1 MKGKPLLLLIAA
13 GICLPAGDDVSRH
26 KKAMDQVQEWKDD
39 LKDALDAKAAAKA
52 AGLADKLAKAAA
64 QEASLWNKA
73 KQDDA
78 LKLANE
84 NLEESRQ
91 IFTRV
96 KAGNFDQA
104 LQTYGRLEATC
115 RACHDLHPEKRLI
128 QQR

>member
-1 MKGKPLLLLIAA
+1 MKMTGKLLLLLIVA

-26 KKAMDQVQEWKDD
+26 KKAMDQAQEWKDD
-39 LKDALDAKAAAKA
+39 LKDALDAKAAA
-52 AGLADKLAKAAA
+52 
-64 QEASLWNKA
+64 QEASLWKKA

-91 IFTRV
+91 ILTSV
-96 KAGNFDQA
+96 KAGSFDQA

-115 RACHDLHPEKRLI
+115 RACHDLHPEKRLM